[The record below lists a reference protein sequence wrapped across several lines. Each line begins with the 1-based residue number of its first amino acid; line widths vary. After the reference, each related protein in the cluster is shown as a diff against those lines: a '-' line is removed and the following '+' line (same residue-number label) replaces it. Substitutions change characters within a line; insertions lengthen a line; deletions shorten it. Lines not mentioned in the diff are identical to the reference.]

1 MSISINKLMDL
12 ASLSGK
18 NPKDLERKEGRK
30 VFGSKEL
37 PDKMTVRTKEGV
49 SDLTASQYYASV
61 KGNRMPKNVGNIL
74 QLGTPSGANA
84 QAGNKTIQ
92 IPVFSEPDGA
102 IDPNRIRSKTDPN
115 SAQPYSFEG
124 AYGTEQGG
132 TSRSGGIKF
141 SLPKT
146 TKTSSNSVNL
156 LRQAQ
161 MSYQNRQQILQ
172 PRQATQSLSQS
183 FAEGAEGAEG
193 TLPSYEQATSS
204 TPYKDAQTDSELNE
218 DYN

>member
-18 NPKDLERKEGRK
+18 NPKDLERKDGRK

-124 AYGTEQGG
+124 AYGLEGG
-132 TSRSGGIKF
+132 VKF

-172 PRQATQSLSQS
+172 PRQATQSLPESLSQS
-183 FAEGAEGAEG
+183 FAEGAEG

>member
-1 MSISINKLMDL
+1 MSISIIKLMDL

-124 AYGTEQGG
+124 AYGLEGG
-132 TSRSGGIKF
+132 VKF

-172 PRQATQSLSQS
+172 PRQATQSLPQ
-183 FAEGAEGAEG
+183 GAEGAEG

>member
-124 AYGTEQGG
+124 AYGLEGG
-132 TSRSGGIKF
+132 VKF

-172 PRQATQSLSQS
+172 PRQATQSLPQ
-183 FAEGAEGAEG
+183 GAEGAEG

>member
-18 NPKDLERKEGRK
+18 NPKDLERKDGRK

-37 PDKMTVRTKEGV
+37 PDKMTVRTKEGI

-124 AYGTEQGG
+124 AYGLEGG
-132 TSRSGGIKF
+132 VKF

>member
-1 MSISINKLMDL
+1 MSLG
-12 ASLSGK
+12 SLSVD
-18 NPKDLERKEGRK
+18 NPKDYKRKEQ
-30 VFGSKEL
+30 FGSKEL
-37 PDKMTVRTKEGV
+37 PDKMADRKVLRSGA

-84 QAGNKTIQ
+84 QIGNKTVQ

-115 SAQPYSFEG
+115 SAQPYNFEG
-124 AYGTEQGG
+124 AYGLEGG
-132 TSRSGGIKF
+132 VKF

-161 MSYQNRQQILQ
+161 MSYQNRQTILE
-172 PRQATQSLSQS
+172 PRQAQASQ
-183 FAEGAEGAEG
+183 GANV
-193 TLPSYEQATSS
+193 LPPSYDEVMATTDS
-204 TPYKDAQTDSELNE
+204 TPYKDSQTDSELNE

>member
-18 NPKDLERKEGRK
+18 NPKDLERKEGKK

-37 PDKMTVRTKEGV
+37 PDKMVVRVKEGV
-49 SDLTASQYYASV
+49 TDLTASQYYASV
-61 KGNRMPKNVGNIL
+61 KGNRMPKNVGDIL

-84 QAGNKTIQ
+84 QAGNKTVQ
-92 IPVFSEPDGA
+92 IPIFSEPDGA

-115 SAQPYSFEG
+115 SAQPYNFEG
-124 AYGTEQGG
+124 AYGLEGG
-132 TSRSGGIKF
+132 VKF
-141 SLPKT
+141 SIPKS

-161 MSYQNRQQILQ
+161 MSYQNRQTILE
-172 PRQATQSLSQS
+172 PRQAQASQ
-183 FAEGAEGAEG
+183 GANV
-193 TLPSYEQATSS
+193 LPPSYDEVMATDS

>member
-12 ASLSGK
+12 TSGVRLPQTDSK
-18 NPKDLERKEGRK
+18 KKS
-30 VFGSKEL
+30 FGSKEL
-37 PDKMTVRTKEGV
+37 PDKMAVRTKEGV

-61 KGNRMPKNVGNIL
+61 KGNRMPKNVSNIL

-84 QAGNKTIQ
+84 QPGNKTVQVPI
-92 IPVFSEPDGA
+92 FSEPDGA

-132 TSRSGGIKF
+132 TSRSGSIKF

-146 TKTSSNSVNL
+146 AKTSSNSVNL

-172 PRQATQSLSQS
+172 PRQATSSQGTEQSSI
-183 FAEGAEGAEG
+183 EPD
-193 TLPSYEQATSS
+193 LPSYEQATSS

>member
-1 MSISINKLMDL
+1 MDL
-12 ASLSGK
+12 TSGVRLSQTDSK
-18 NPKDLERKEGRK
+18 KKS
-30 VFGSKEL
+30 FGSKEL
-37 PDKMTVRTKEGV
+37 PDKMAVRTKEGV

-61 KGNRMPKNVGNIL
+61 KGNRMPKNVGDIL

-84 QAGNKTIQ
+84 QAGNKTVQ

-115 SAQPYSFEG
+115 SAQPYNFEG
-124 AYGTEQGG
+124 AYGLEGG
-132 TSRSGGIKF
+132 VKF

-161 MSYQNRQQILQ
+161 MSYQNRQQILE
-172 PRQATQSLSQS
+172 PRQPTPVSGLPQSTDSIKPNSLP
-183 FAEGAEGAEG
+183 
-193 TLPSYEQATSS
+193 PSYEQATNS

>member
-12 ASLSGK
+12 TSGVRLPQTDFK
-18 NPKDLERKEGRK
+18 KKS
-30 VFGSKEL
+30 FGSKEL
-37 PDKMTVRTKEGV
+37 PDKMAVRTKEGV

-61 KGNRMPKNVGNIL
+61 KGNRMPKNVSNIL

-84 QAGNKTIQ
+84 QPGNKTVQVPI
-92 IPVFSEPDGA
+92 FSEPDGA

-124 AYGTEQGG
+124 AYGLEGG
-132 TSRSGGIKF
+132 VKF

-172 PRQATQSLSQS
+172 PRQATSSQGTEQSSI
-183 FAEGAEGAEG
+183 EPD
-193 TLPSYEQATSS
+193 LPSYEQATSS

>member
-124 AYGTEQGG
+124 AYGLEGG
-132 TSRSGGIKF
+132 VKF

-183 FAEGAEGAEG
+183 LSQSFAEGAEGAEG

>member
-124 AYGTEQGG
+124 AYGLEGG
-132 TSRSGGIKF
+132 VKF

>member
-124 AYGTEQGG
+124 AYGLE
-132 TSRSGGIKF
+132 GGIKF

-172 PRQATQSLSQS
+172 PRQATSSQGTEQSSI
-183 FAEGAEGAEG
+183 EPD
-193 TLPSYEQATSS
+193 LPSYEQATSS

>member
-1 MSISINKLMDL
+1 MLSIIDSWKEQMSISINKLMDL
-12 ASLSGK
+12 TSLSDK
-18 NPKDLERKEGRK
+18 SLSSKKK

-37 PDKMTVRTKEGV
+37 PDKMAVRVKEGA

-84 QAGNKTIQ
+84 QAGNKTVQ
-92 IPVFSEPDGA
+92 IPIFSEPDGA

-115 SAQPYSFEG
+115 SAQPYNFEG
-124 AYGTEQGG
+124 AYGTEGG
-132 TSRSGGIKF
+132 VKF

-161 MSYQNRQQILQ
+161 MSYQNRQTILQ
-172 PRQATQSLSQS
+172 PRQPQTTEQSMGDSSL
-183 FAEGAEGAEG
+183 
-193 TLPSYEQATSS
+193 LPSYEQATNS

>member
-1 MSISINKLMDL
+1 MDL
-12 ASLSGK
+12 TSNRDMIKSTDSK
-18 NPKDLERKEGRK
+18 KKS
-30 VFGSKEL
+30 FGSKEL
-37 PDKMTVRTKEGV
+37 PDKMAIRTKEGV

-84 QAGNKTIQ
+84 QAGNKTVQ

-124 AYGTEQGG
+124 AYGTEGG
-132 TSRSGGIKF
+132 VKF

-146 TKTSSNSVNL
+146 AKTSSNSVNL

-172 PRQATQSLSQS
+172 PRQAPQGANVVDESQ
-183 FAEGAEGAEG
+183 
-193 TLPSYEQATSS
+193 TLPSYEQATSDS